1 MIIVKCIKS
10 SNGLILNQ
18 CYEVND
24 HRFERNN
31 TNSHIDI
38 YDEDGKI
45 DNTMSIKVNSL
56 EDNYISNE
64 WYSVDCFETI
74 EENRNNKLNKLG
86 I

>member
-1 MIIVKCIKS
+1 MIVKCIKS

-31 TNSHIDI
+31 PNCHIGI

-45 DNTMSIKVNSL
+45 DNTMSIRVNSI
-56 EDNYISNE
+56 EGNFISNQ
-64 WYSVDCFETI
+64 WYSIDYFETI